1 MPKNNNIV
9 GLGVNMPV
17 MINLAKR
24 PDDVAFDIDSF
35 DCLGIMAGAQLA
47 LIRRAGDPLTPSQRW
62 FPIKANEGVAVG
74 FGVVS
79 QKLSMEVVNEHDDAG
94 FCFVSTEGEVA
105 TQKLVLAARSLMA
118 FWLEPMC
125 RISNLATLR

>member
-35 DCLGIMAGAQLA
+35 DYLGIMAGAQLA
-47 LIRRAGDPLTPSQRW
+47 LISRAGDPLTPSQRW

-74 FGVVS
+74 FGVAS
-79 QKLSMEVVNEHDDAG
+79 QKLLMEVVNEHDDAG

-105 TQKLVLAARSLMA
+105 TQKLVLGGQILDGFLAGAHVPRSP
-118 FWLEPMC
+118 E
-125 RISNLATLR
+125 